1 VNGFAYSGLDLLAS
15 AVVLLD
21 VDLRIV
27 YANPAAENLFEQS
40 ARTLHGQPFVSLFV
54 NAKPLG
60 EQLGQAIAEQRG
72 VWNQALD
79 LKRTDREPLHVNLLA
94 SPVDAGASALVLEIR
109 SIDQRLRV
117 EREERELAQAFANR
131 ELIRNLAHEIK
142 NPLGGLRGSAQLL
155 ERELDRPGLHEYTQV
170 IIKEADRLQLLV
182 DRLLTPHRPSR
193 LGAVNIH
200 EVCERVRSLI
210 LAEFP
215 EIQIHRD
222 YDSSLPDLHGDRE
235 QLIQAVLN
243 IVRNAAQAV
252 KGRGEIA
259 VRTRVARSLSIAK
272 TFYRSAL
279 EIAVIDSGPGI
290 SDELRE
296 RIFHPLVSGREG
308 GTGLGLTLAQTY
320 VQYHRGS
327 IECDSHPGRTVF
339 RIVLPMAANGTK
351 Q

>member
-1 VNGFAYSGLDLLAS
+1 
-15 AVVLLD
+15 
-21 VDLRIV
+21 
-27 YANPAAENLFEQS
+27 
-40 ARTLHGQPFVSLFV
+40 
-54 NAKPLG
+54 
-60 EQLGQAIAEQRG
+60 
-72 VWNQALD
+72 
-79 LKRTDREPLHVNLLA
+79 
-94 SPVDAGASALVLEIR
+94 
-109 SIDQRLRV
+109 
-117 EREERELAQAFANR
+117 
-131 ELIRNLAHEIK
+131 
-142 NPLGGLRGSAQLL
+142 
-155 ERELDRPGLHEYTQV
+155 
-170 IIKEADRLQLLV
+170 
-182 DRLLTPHRPSR
+182 
-193 LGAVNIH
+193 VNIH

-252 KGRGEIA
+252 KGRGEITL
-259 VRTRVARSLSIAK
+259 RTRVARSLSIAK